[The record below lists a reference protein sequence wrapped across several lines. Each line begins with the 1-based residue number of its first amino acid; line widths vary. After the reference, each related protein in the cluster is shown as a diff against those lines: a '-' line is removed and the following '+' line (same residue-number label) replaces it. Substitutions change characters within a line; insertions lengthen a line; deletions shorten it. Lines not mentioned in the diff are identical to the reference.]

1 MIRIYRPTVDGY
13 RLSRSIAAPDDDL
26 KWKVLRHLAF
36 VHSATLDELKNEFGN
51 TLTLQNALSGLIRHR
66 PRIVIVEGAELL

>member
-1 MIRIYRPTVDGY
+1 MIRIYRPTPDGY

-51 TLTLQNALSGLIRHR
+51 TLSLQNALGGLTRHR
-66 PRIVIVEGAELL
+66 PRIVIVEGGEEL